1 MNDLIEDIMKESQ
14 IQAETIKVLQEKI
27 PEQFSQYEENLKLK
41 NVDIENLKSE
51 LAAKKYMIVRYQN
64 QLKECKKQ
72 LPEKLEKK
80 IPLLQKKI
88 QKSADLRKSLGN
100 KLGNI

>member
-1 MNDLIEDIMKESQ
+1 MNDLIEEIKKESQ
-14 IQAETIKVLQEKI
+14 LQAETIKVLQEKI

-41 NVDIENLKSE
+41 DVDIENLKSE

-72 LPEKLEKK
+72 LPGKLEKK

-88 QKSADLRKSLGN
+88 HQSAVLRKSLGN